1 MNYYEDKPRYWRS
14 CALWT
19 EEEVKFLL
27 SGIWPDEGESAP
39 NSLAC
44 TVIEIPKVETLC
56 STNER
61 GIKELLEIHE
71 TETVLVCPV
80 PDTVTL
86 SQLIGDAVSAGLLT
100 PVPFA
105 GQVRYAHHL
114 VNKFRP
120 DDVIRWANRRGCFP
134 DFPFCT
140 DYQAVEPNTEPTSQ
154 TLLDRQTKDP
164 AAKPGT
170 YEAEPEVPSPQA
182 MTALQAEANVVE
194 AKTMEVVM
202 DNQSG
207 PDGWLSTPQIATVFD
222 GLHFTGELWR
232 RRLSDAKWV
241 STAKRRAG
249 EQGGA
254 PAMWCPLALAKAIH
268 ARASDK
274 KDLLAR
280 LNRVFNHNKLLTSH
294 RSEWMEYF
302 QQWYED

>member
-1 MNYYEDKPRYWRS
+1 VNYYEDKPRYWRS

-154 TLLDRQTKDP
+154 TLLDRQAKDP

-182 MTALQAEANVVE
+182 MTALQAEANVME
-194 AKTMEVVM
+194 AKAVAVV
-202 DNQSG
+202 NVG
-207 PDGWLSTPQIATVFD
+207 G
-222 GLHFTGELWR
+222 G
-232 RRLSDAKWV
+232 DAKLAPSAGRGWV
-241 STAKRRAG
+241 MKRAALIKKYEPQWETIKRDFQDASENGLSRA
-249 EQGGA
+249 
-254 PAMWCPLALAKAIH
+254 AKAPGHGDWFENDILNW
-268 ARASDK
+268 ARQRGKLSEETGQPVPS
-274 KDLLAR
+274 LATP
-280 LNRVFNHNKLLTSH
+280 FSGLTH
-294 RSEWMEYF
+294 RIRR
-302 QQWYED
+302 